1 VNSKAKDLS
10 GNKKCKYTSKCD
22 AWAKNHCCT
31 EKSTK
36 TLGMRQCSQFEKSEK

>member
-1 VNSKAKDLS
+1 MAKDKS
-10 GNKKCKYTSKCD
+10 GNIKCKYISKCD
-22 AWAKNHCCT
+22 ARAINHCCT